1 MNATSLRRRVPSEGP
16 HDADYSYRAA
26 PTITR
31 QADGSLVICLP
42 AAQVVQSS
50 HDDLVHRR
58 NCGIEARA
66 FDLLVSSGELPA
78 RKLGRRVYVRR
89 SDLLALVDAAPA
101 PTAEPTDELAAA
113 VAKRARRI
121 VR

>member
-66 FDLLVSSGELPA
+66 FDGLVASGELPS
-78 RKLGRRVYVRR
+78 RKIGRRVYCRR
-89 SDLLALVDAAPA
+89 SDLLRLIDAAPA
-101 PTAEPTDELAAA
+101 PMAKPGDALAEA
-113 VAKRARRI
+113 VAKRARKASR
-121 VR
+121 